1 MNNDYEF
8 YERRMSLYDDEM
20 NLYENRC
27 CCSNQC
33 GSCCSCPPVNNCC
46 IGPTGP
52 QGLPSTPGMPG
63 PIGPTGPTGPAGAG
77 LDDVS
82 PYIPGMV
89 YNLGDMVYY
98 NVSLFRAN
106 RNGAVGI
113 PGTSPD
119 FDLVTVT
126 GPTGPT
132 GDIGPTGPTGATG
145 DIGPTGP
152 TGPTGATGDIGPT
165 GPTAPSIYAQHGKCR
180 NHAAFHY
187 LKDN

>member
-1 MNNDYEF
+1 MP
-8 YERRMSLYDDEM
+8 
-20 NLYENRC
+20 
-27 CCSNQC
+27 
-33 GSCCSCPPVNNCC
+33 SCQQLLHRPYRTS
-46 IGPTGP
+46 
-52 QGLPSTPGMPG
+52 
-63 PIGPTGPTGPAGAG
+63 G

-98 NVSLFRAN
+98 NGSLFRAN

-126 GPTGPT
+126 GPTSATGATGPTGPTGPTGATGAAGATGAT

-152 TGPTGATGDIGPT
+152 TGPTGDIGPT
-165 GPTAPSIYAQHGKCR
+165 GPTGPAGAVTP
-180 NHAAFHY
+180 AAAVSDATDTTDVVTKFNQ
-187 LKDN
+187 LLANMRVAGLLSS